1 MIPKLRVNLREFP
14 AKVFVKFSTPL
25 DGSLRRSR
33 LTLRSHVLDLDLACF
48 GEEKGD
54 RENGE

>member
-1 MIPKLRVNLREFP
+1 MIPKLRFNLREFP
-14 AKVFVKFSTPL
+14 AKLFVKFSAPL

-33 LTLRSHVLDLDLACF
+33 LTLPSHVLDLDLACF